1 MKHKKRRNPLLI
13 LAICAVLLRIVA
25 GAFAESYRDLSFYNR
40 EIDSLEEE
48 ISNQKKLSKELEE
61 KEKLYASD
69 DYIEQ
74 VARETLGLVK
84 SDEKVFKNYND
95 NQ

>member
-1 MKHKKRRNPLLI
+1 MKHKKRRNPFII
-13 LAICAVLLRIVA
+13 LAVCAVLLWVVA
-25 GAFAESYRDLSFYNR
+25 GAFAESYKDLSFYKH
-40 EIDSLEEE
+40 EIDNLKEE
-48 ISNQKKLSKELEE
+48 ISNQKELSKELDE

-95 NQ
+95 N

>member
-13 LAICAVLLRIVA
+13 LAICVVLLRLVA
-25 GAFAESYRDLSFYNR
+25 GAFVESYRDLSFYNR
-40 EIDSLEEE
+40 EIDSLEDE

-95 NQ
+95 N